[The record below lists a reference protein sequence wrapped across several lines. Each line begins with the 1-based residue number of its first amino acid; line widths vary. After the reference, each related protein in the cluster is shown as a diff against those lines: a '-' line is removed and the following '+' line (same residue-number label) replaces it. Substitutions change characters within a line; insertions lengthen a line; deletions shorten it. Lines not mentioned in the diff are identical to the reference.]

1 LETFYETIKQAT
13 LSKIPFL
20 SGEPLNP
27 VEDPAGRGTRE
38 RLQIMI
44 KSMITIKKFQF
55 TPHSLSGQ
63 RLMEMFDLLF
73 AHFGPQNWWP
83 AKTELEVMIGAIL
96 TQNTNWTNVEKAISN
111 LKNKDLVSL
120 DRLVSLSVEDLA
132 EVIRPAGYY
141 NIKAKR
147 LKNLI
152 NFIFDQYDGD
162 LAGLL
167 QEDTDRL
174 REGLLSVNGVG
185 PETADSIILYA
196 AKRPL
201 FVIDTYTHRILSRH
215 AMAGEEATYYDM
227 QELFMDHLPEDV
239 SLFNEFH
246 ALIVQTGKN
255 YCRKNPLCEDCPLH
269 QWGPQD
275 NMNDVR

>member
-1 LETFYETIKQAT
+1 MKRSPHAA
-13 LSKIPFL
+13 KR
-20 SGEPLNP
+20 
-27 VEDPAGRGTRE
+27 EDFR
-38 RLQIMI
+38 
-44 KSMITIKKFQF
+44 KV

-63 RLMEMFDLLF
+63 RLMEMFDLLLV
-73 AHFGPQNWWP
+73 HFGPQNWWP

-120 DRLVSLSVEDLA
+120 NRLVSLSVEDLA
-132 EVIRPAGYY
+132 EEIRPAGYY
-141 NIKAKR
+141 NVKAKR

-167 QEDTDRL
+167 QEETDRL

-227 QELFMDHLPEDV
+227 QELFMDHLPEDAP
-239 SLFNEFH
+239 LFNEFH

-255 YCRKNPLCEDCPLH
+255 YCRKNPLCEDCPLK

-275 NMNDVR
+275 NMND

>member
-1 LETFYETIKQAT
+1 
-13 LSKIPFL
+13 
-20 SGEPLNP
+20 
-27 VEDPAGRGTRE
+27 
-38 RLQIMI
+38 
-44 KSMITIKKFQF
+44 
-55 TPHSLSGQ
+55 
-63 RLMEMFDLLF
+63 MEMFDLLL
-73 AHFGPQNWWP
+73 AHFGPQSWWP
-83 AKTELEVMIGAIL
+83 AKSELEVIIGAIL
-96 TQNTNWTNVEKAISN
+96 TQNTNWTNVEKAIFN

-167 QEDTDRL
+167 QEETDRL

-196 AKRPL
+196 ANRPL

-215 AMAGEEATYYDM
+215 AMAGEEATYYEL
-227 QELFMDHLPEDV
+227 QGLFMDHLPEDAL
-239 SLFNEFH
+239 LFNEFH
-246 ALIVQTGKN
+246 ALIVLTGKN
-255 YCRKNPLCEDCPLH
+255 YCRKNPLCDDCPLKH
-269 QWGPQD
+269 WGSES
-275 NMNDVR
+275 NMND